1 VRLCGFVK
9 SPSRFHVGWSSLSL
23 SFHVYIHHHSFLL
36 GKVFLSLLYQ
46 RKKAVGHLR
55 LFLFHQ
61 TL

>member
-23 SFHVYIHHHSFLL
+23 SMYTITLFYWERFFL
-36 GKVFLSLLYQ
+36 FLLYQ